1 MNMLRRVDDTVL
13 AETAQRDDSRLM
25 QRACISGIGVEI
37 PEAVISNE
45 ELVASFNAWV
55 EKENVKRAADGLDP
69 LPGSSVEFIEYASGV
84 KNRHVLQPD
93 GILDP
98 DRMAPRIA
106 ERGDDEISVMAE
118 FGVAA
123 ARKALDHAGVEASEI
138 DMVICAASHQ
148 QRPYPAIAIEIQKE
162 LGTSGSAFDMSLGCS
177 SAAAGLHV
185 AFNLVR
191 TGAQRRVLVVTPEII
206 TGHLNFRDRQT
217 HFIFGDASSALVV
230 EALDDG
236 EERAGRFE
244 IVDTRTWTQFS
255 NNIRTNFGFLN
266 RTAQEDTSVVPTSGT
281 MIKQVG
287 NRVFKE
293 VTVAGHKFIVDFLAE
308 HGHAPQDIR
317 RFWLH
322 QANSRMNAMILKLSF
337 GHEVDQDRAPTV
349 LEKLGN
355 TAAAGAIVAMKE
367 NHEDMK
373 HGEHGLLCAFGAG
386 YSIGGALLRMM

>member
-1 MNMLRRVDDTVL
+1 ML
-13 AETAQRDDSRLM
+13 
-25 QRACISGIGVEI
+25 RACISGIGIEI

-55 EKENVKRAADGLDP
+55 AKENARRAKTGEEP
-69 LPGSSVEFIEYASGV
+69 LSESSVEFIEYASGV

-98 DRMAPRIA
+98 DRMAPRIP
-106 ERGDDEISVMAE
+106 ERPDSELSVMAE
-118 FGVAA
+118 FGVAS
-123 ARKALDHAGVEASEI
+123 ARKALDHAGLEAGDI

-148 QRPYPAIAIEIQKE
+148 QRPYPAIAIEIQQE
-162 LGTSGSAFDMSLGCS
+162 LGTHGAAFDMSLGCS

-191 TGAQRRVLVVTPEII
+191 SGAQRRVLVVTPEII

-217 HFIFGDASSALVV
+217 HFIFGDASTAMVV
-230 EALDDG
+230 EAMA
-236 EERAGRFE
+236 ENEQRSGRFE
-244 IVDTRTWTQFS
+244 VIDTRTWTQFS

-266 RTAQEDTSVVPTSGT
+266 RAAQEDTSSVPTAGN

-293 VTVAGHKFIVDFLAE
+293 VTVAGHKFILEFLAE
-308 HGHAPQDIR
+308 HGHTPQDIR

-322 QANSRMNAMILKLSF
+322 QANARMNAMILKLSF

-355 TAAAGAIVAMKE
+355 TAAAGAIVALKE

-373 HGEHGLLCAFGAG
+373 PGEHGLLCAFGAG